1 MDAGSENV
9 GDLGCSERGFSAPSN
24 QTATPTDAPGD
35 AFRALPANAAA
46 NVATATTASAAQGA
60 MLLHGEC
67 EGFTWLATAAGLL
80 FRERLLEH
88 GAKGGFTDG
97 AYRWLLLGTD
107 ADRPQGT
114 APGRGDRRQG
124 IFS

>member
-1 MDAGSENV
+1 MDAGSGDV

-24 QTATPTDAPGD
+24 QTATSTDAPGD

-67 EGFTWLATAAGLL
+67 EGFAWLATAAGLL

-88 GAKGGFTDG
+88 GAKGGYCWRHLAATKGSRAAPHGRDICTPPRH
-97 AYRWLLLGTD
+97 A
-107 ADRPQGT
+107 RP
-114 APGRGDRRQG
+114 A
-124 IFS
+124 

>member
-24 QTATPTDAPGD
+24 QTATPTGTPGD

-46 NVATATTASAAQGA
+46 NAAAATTASAAQGA

-67 EGFTWLATAAGLL
+67 EGFAWLATAAGLR

-88 GAKGGFTDG
+88 GAKGGFTGG
-97 AYRWLLLGTD
+97 AHRWLLLGTG